1 MIVLGLTGS
10 IGMGKTTVAKL
21 FADLDVPVFNSDE
34 AVNLIYMKNPDVLK
48 FIKDNFIEYE
58 NDIICKKRISEIVF
72 NDKKKLAILEKFIH
86 PLVREKQ
93 INFINESKK
102 KKKPLIIIEIPLL
115 YEVGVHNFID
125 FSIVVTAPFEIQ
137 KSRVLQR
144 KDISEKK
151 FLNILDRQMPDREKC
166 AKADYI
172 INNLEIE
179 ATKKQVVNLCNKI
192 LNSIK

>member
-144 KDISEKK
+144 KDMSEKK

>member
-86 PLVREKQ
+86 TLVREKQ

-144 KDISEKK
+144 KDMSEKK

>member
-144 KDISEKK
+144 KDMNEKK
-151 FLNILDRQMPDREKC
+151 FLNILS
-166 AKADYI
+166 
-172 INNLEIE
+172 LE
-179 ATKKQVVNLCNKI
+179 
-192 LNSIK
+192 

>member
-21 FADLDVPVFNSDE
+21 FADLDVPVFSSDE
-34 AVNLIYMKNPDVLK
+34 AVNLIYMQNPDVLK
-48 FIKDNFIEYE
+48 FIKDTFIEYE
-58 NDIICKKRISEIVF
+58 NDIICKKRISEIIF

-86 PLVREKQ
+86 PLVRERQ

-115 YEVGVHNFID
+115 FEVGVHNFID
-125 FSIVVTAPFEIQ
+125 FIIVVTAPFETQ
-137 KSRVLQR
+137 KARVLQR
-144 KDISEKK
+144 KDMSEKK
-151 FLNILDRQMPDREKC
+151 FLNILDRQISDKEKC

>member
-34 AVNLIYMKNPDVLK
+34 AVNLIYMKNQISCDATED
-48 FIKDNFIEYE
+48 DNNGI
-58 NDIICKKRISEIVF
+58 NIICKKRISEIVF

-102 KKKPLIIIEIPLL
+102 KKKPLMDELFKLVLVENSKIK
-115 YEVGVHNFID
+115 
-125 FSIVVTAPFEIQ
+125 
-137 KSRVLQR
+137 KS
-144 KDISEKK
+144 S
-151 FLNILDRQMPDREKC
+151 
-166 AKADYI
+166 
-172 INNLEIE
+172 
-179 ATKKQVVNLCNKI
+179 
-192 LNSIK
+192 NSAF

>member
-102 KKKPLIIIEIPLL
+102 
-115 YEVGVHNFID
+115 
-125 FSIVVTAPFEIQ
+125 
-137 KSRVLQR
+137 R
-144 KDISEKK
+144 K
-151 FLNILDRQMPDREKC
+151 NH
-166 AKADYI
+166 
-172 INNLEIE
+172 
-179 ATKKQVVNLCNKI
+179 
-192 LNSIK
+192 